1 VNGRSCMLAMIEDDG
16 QACGKSMECIHAHAG
31 MGLSMQQ
38 LSGMY
43 RASHGIQ
50 VGLNGLSASSCLCLG
65 GGGGGGVQSFGG
77 SAQVTR
83 RCGYSESR
91 IFVCGTAARRGQ

>member
-1 VNGRSCMLAMIEDDG
+1 MEGRSC
-16 QACGKSMECIHAHAG
+16 ACYNRGRWPSSAVNPWNAFTHVHAG

-43 RASHGIQ
+43 RASHGS
-50 VGLNGLSASSCLCLG
+50 GLNGLSARLCLG
-65 GGGGGGVQSFGG
+65 GGGVGVQSSFGG